1 MHGLNK
7 GGVYGSALHINET
20 SFRNRYVLSVKPR
33 KEVQTSVRVV
43 TQHQRFLE
51 FAIKMKTGLD
61 CFVS

>member
-7 GGVYGSALHINET
+7 GGMYGSAVHINET
-20 SFRNRYVLSVKPR
+20 SFRNRYVLFVKPR

-51 FAIKMKTGLD
+51 FAIKMKTGLGYL
-61 CFVS
+61 VS